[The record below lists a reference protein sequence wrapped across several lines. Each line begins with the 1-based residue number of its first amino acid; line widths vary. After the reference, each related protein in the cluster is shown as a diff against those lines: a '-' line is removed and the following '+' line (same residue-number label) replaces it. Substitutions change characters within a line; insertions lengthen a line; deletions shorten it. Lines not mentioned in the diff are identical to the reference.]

1 MTAMRR
7 TSVSPREKRVSP
19 YQTFAKWA
27 CMAIAVLWAI
37 VYRLSQQNIEL
48 PGFVYVNF

>member
-1 MTAMRR
+1 MTTRR
-7 TSVSPREKRVSP
+7 RERVVVPP

-27 CMAIAVLWAI
+27 FMAVAVLWAI
-37 VYRLSQQNIEL
+37 VYRLSQQNIDL

>member
-1 MTAMRR
+1 MTTR
-7 TSVSPREKRVSP
+7 PRERVISQ

-27 CMAIAVLWAI
+27 FMAVAVLWAI
-37 VYRLSQQNIEL
+37 VYRLSQQNIDL

>member
-1 MTAMRR
+1 MTA
-7 TSVSPREKRVSP
+7 TPSSSANPRKKTAFP